1 MHIGRS
7 GRRARLVGIVGRV
20 GASIARNM
28 HRHDG
33 RNARNVRVLADFLRN
48 HVSHAFQIGTRNAEF
63 GKLVERQILQALGVF
78 RRLVGGQVRLKLVE
92 NVFGERALLH
102 IARNVPRPAQ
112 RRDGRIVRDW
122 RTFACFLISRKE
134 QMHGELAVA
143 RFRRRL
149 GALEVIVTCDE
160 VSRQS
165 IAVHNGGAMIRI
177 FVTFERG
184 VVLCR
189 RAAFSAIALRPMGLI
204 GLLIVG
210 DIRLV
215 VVLVE
220 HFAHPLQ

>member
-1 MHIGRS
+1 M
-7 GRRARLVGIVGRV
+7 
-20 GASIARNM
+20 
-28 HRHDG
+28 
-33 RNARNVRVLADFLRN
+33 RVLADFLGN

-92 NVFGERALLH
+92 NVFCERALLH
-102 IARNVPRPAQ
+102 IARNAPRPAQ

-122 RTFACFLISRKE
+122 RALTCFLISRKE

-165 IAVHNGGAMIRI
+165 LAMHNGGTMIRI

-189 RAAFSAIALRPMGLI
+189 RAAFSAITLRPMGLI